1 MVTGG
6 IVLAREG
13 SQFQVRT
20 EQGDV
25 TATLRGRVKRYEDR
39 ALPGDQVTLESS
51 GAEWAIA
58 SVAPRRN
65 VLARREPGG
74 RRERPL
80 AANLDEVF
88 VMTATRDPDPV
99 LQLID
104 RLLVLAEVDEIP
116 VAVIV
121 NKLDKDPGTALIERM
136 TRVGYEVFPVCVK
149 QGIGLESLFQRMHG
163 RVSVVTG
170 PSGAGKSSLLNALQP
185 GLGLRTAEVSERI
198 GRGKNTT
205 VTARMIPLEQ
215 GGFLADTPGLSEIRF
230 WGLDPQQLVRSF
242 PDLVRFVDDCKFPDC
257 RHKTEPG
264 CAVRQAVGTEIAA
277 DRYESYLIFL
287 EEIESLPEDWE

>member
-1 MVTGG
+1 MVTSG

-13 SQFQVRT
+13 SQFRIRT

-25 TATLRGRVKRYEDR
+25 TATLRGRIKRHDDR
-39 ALPGDQVTLESS
+39 ALPGDHVGLESS
-51 GAEWAIA
+51 GSEWAIA
-58 SVAPRRN
+58 TVEPRRN

-104 RLLVLAEVDEIP
+104 RLLVLAEVDDIP
-116 VAVIV
+116 AAVIV
-121 NKLDKDPGTALIERM
+121 NKIDKDPGTDLIARM
-136 TRVGYEVFPVCVK
+136 SQVGYEVFPVCVK
-149 QGIGLESLFQRMHG
+149 QGIGLEPLFQRMHG

-205 VTARMIPLEQ
+205 VTAQMIPLEQ

-264 CAVRQAVGTEIAA
+264 CAVRKAVGSEIAA

>member
-1 MVTGG
+1 MVTSG

-13 SQFQVRT
+13 SQFRVRT
-20 EQGDV
+20 EQGDL
-25 TATLRGRVKRYEDR
+25 TATIRGRVKRHDDR
-39 ALPGDQVTLESS
+39 ALPGDQVKLESS
-51 GAEWAIA
+51 GSEWAIA
-58 SVAPRRN
+58 SVDPRRN

-80 AANLDEVF
+80 AANLDQVF

-104 RLLVLAEVDEIP
+104 RLLVLAEVDDIP
-116 VAVIV
+116 AAVIV

-136 TRVGYEVFPVCVK
+136 TKVGYEVFPVCVK
-149 QGIGLESLFQRMHG
+149 QGIGLEALFQRMHG
-163 RVSVVTG
+163 HVSVVTG

-205 VTARMIPLEQ
+205 VTAQMIPLEE

-264 CAVRQAVGTEIAA
+264 CAVRKAVGAEIIA

>member
-1 MVTGG
+1 MVSG

-13 SQFQVRT
+13 SQFRVRT
-20 EQGDV
+20 GQGDV
-25 TATLRGRVKRYEDR
+25 TATLRGRTKRHDGR
-39 ALPGDQVTLESS
+39 ALPGDHVQLESS
-51 GAEWAIA
+51 GSEWAIA
-58 SVAPRRN
+58 SVDPRRN

-80 AANLDEVF
+80 AANLDRVF

-99 LQLID
+99 PQLID
-104 RLLVLAEVDEIP
+104 RLLVLAEVDDIP
-116 VAVIV
+116 AAVIV

-149 QGIGLESLFQRMHG
+149 AGIGLDALFHRMHG
-163 RVSVVTG
+163 RISVVTG

-205 VTARMIPLEQ
+205 VTAQMIPLEQ

-242 PDLVRFVDDCKFPDC
+242 PDLVKYVDDCRFPDC

-264 CAVRQAVGTEIAA
+264 CAVRAAVGGEIAE

-287 EEIESLPEDWE
+287 EEIETLPKDWE